1 MSVIVVVANVV
12 ANVVNVLD
20 LQWSPSNLHMHPRKS
35 ANALHPLETLCHVP
49 FELPGSTLAVVFPM
63 VMSFVVSFASVPSA
77 ISLVEMSYVVQLH
90 LV

>member
-49 FELPGSTLAVVFPM
+49 F
-63 VMSFVVSFASVPSA
+63 
-77 ISLVEMSYVVQLH
+77 
-90 LV
+90 